1 MQRHFFVQRRFI
13 SVVFI
18 LISAVFSA
26 YSQSD
31 EWFWNEKVS
40 KIEFEGLQSVKK
52 SDLSGVIS
60 SYIDKPFTEELY
72 NDILDRLYGLEYF
85 EEINPYAKHASK
97 NNDDVLLV
105 FEVVERPLI
114 DEINFVGNRKIRNGE
129 LREKIKSKSSDIYIE
144 AKILVDERIIRN
156 YYIEKGYTASYVTH
170 TVTESEKGVVVTFE
184 INEGQSTII
193 KDIHFSG
200 NTVASERTLRSKLSM
215 REIGFLGLIH
225 DGAFQQAN
233 LEQDKQKIIMY
244 YKDKGYA
251 DANVLDVNIE
261 TSYNEEKQRN
271 ELTLTYIISE
281 GSLYTY
287 AGIKLTGNEVFSEKE
302 LLAGVKLKA
311 GSVYNETKFQ
321 EDMMSITSLYYENG
335 YMSCEFYPIP
345 TKNTDKNEISYE
357 LGIVEHS
364 RSHIESV
371 IIKGNTKTKDYVIRR
386 EIPIEEGDVFSRD
399 KIINGLRNLMNL
411 QYFSSV
417 VPEPEPGSEDN
428 LVNLVWTVED
438 QSTSTI
444 QFGLTFTGVSEANA
458 FPISLFAALENKN
471 LFGEGRTVSTSL
483 KLATDSQ
490 SFDLGYSQNWIGNL
504 PISWSESVSFAHE
517 KTTAYQLFWDSSTG
531 TLDRNSISMSYDN
544 WSATLS
550 SALSRRW
557 TPNYAI
563 LTLAGGLVNSLQY
576 NSYDA
581 SLYVPVS
588 SGISFYE
595 NRLGLS
601 NSVFASFSVDNRDI
615 MYDPSF
621 GWFGSERLSW
631 YGLLPQVEKEFFMRS
646 DTKLEG
652 YLKLA
657 EFAFSDFWDFKL
669 VLAGYTGVSFV
680 VPTANTS
687 LSDSNKLYL
696 DGMFNGR
703 GWTDVYKTSRG
714 QFMVSNRLELRL
726 PLIPSILGA
735 TGFFDAAYTKPTL
748 KENLSPQTEDWYF
761 SWGPGVRF
769 LIQQFPLHVL
779 FAFRG
784 KVDDG
789 KWTNYPFQLVLS
801 YNIINR

>member
-1 MQRHFFVQRRFI
+1 
-13 SVVFI
+13 
-18 LISAVFSA
+18 
-26 YSQSD
+26 
-31 EWFWNEKVS
+31 
-40 KIEFEGLQSVKK
+40 
-52 SDLSGVIS
+52 
-60 SYIDKPFTEELY
+60 
-72 NDILDRLYGLEYF
+72 
-85 EEINPYAKHASK
+85 
-97 NNDDVLLV
+97 
-105 FEVVERPLI
+105 
-114 DEINFVGNRKIRNGE
+114 
-129 LREKIKSKSSDIYIE
+129 
-144 AKILVDERIIRN
+144 
-156 YYIEKGYTASYVTH
+156 
-170 TVTESEKGVVVTFE
+170 
-184 INEGQSTII
+184 
-193 KDIHFSG
+193 
-200 NTVASERTLRSKLSM
+200 
-215 REIGFLGLIH
+215 
-225 DGAFQQAN
+225 
-233 LEQDKQKIIMY
+233 
-244 YKDKGYA
+244 
-251 DANVLDVNIE
+251 
-261 TSYNEEKQRN
+261 
-271 ELTLTYIISE
+271 
-281 GSLYTY
+281 
-287 AGIKLTGNEVFSEKE
+287 
-302 LLAGVKLKA
+302 
-311 GSVYNETKFQ
+311 
-321 EDMMSITSLYYENG
+321 
-335 YMSCEFYPIP
+335 
-345 TKNTDKNEISYE
+345 
-357 LGIVEHS
+357 
-364 RSHIESV
+364 
-371 IIKGNTKTKDYVIRR
+371 
-386 EIPIEEGDVFSRD
+386 
-399 KIINGLRNLMNL
+399 
-411 QYFSSV
+411 
-417 VPEPEPGSEDN
+417 
-428 LVNLVWTVED
+428 
-438 QSTSTI
+438 
-444 QFGLTFTGVSEANA
+444 
-458 FPISLFAALENKN
+458 
-471 LFGEGRTVSTSL
+471 
-483 KLATDSQ
+483 
-490 SFDLGYSQNWIGNL
+490 
-504 PISWSESVSFAHE
+504 
-517 KTTAYQLFWDSSTG
+517 
-531 TLDRNSISMSYDN
+531 MSYDN

-621 GWFGSERLSW
+621 GWFGSERLSL